1 MDIKALFGQMDQARE
16 KIEAVKKELD
26 QLIVTK
32 ETGAELVK
40 VTVSGD
46 KKLRAL
52 SIDESLLNKADKKM
66 VEELIV
72 GAANLALEEID
83 YKTQEVMQQHA
94 GLL

>member
-1 MDIKALFGQMDQARE
+1 MDQARE